1 MAKGTEMGTAM
12 TSGVST
18 EYLSAV
24 QRRRKW
30 ALLALMI
37 AGLILFG
44 FATSRWQQSA
54 PNFYDAIEWTGM
66 IMILVCVVGRTWCS
80 LYIGGRKKEELVVN
94 GPYSVVRNPLYV
106 FTLIGA
112 VGVGWQMGSLVMGA
126 ICALATFMVFRVVID
141 REEAFLRSA
150 FPDAF
155 AKYAARVPKLW
166 PNPASWMDTDMIV
179 VSPKPVMRT
188 FADSCLFLL
197 AIPIAEGIDAL
208 HTMGSLPVVLR
219 LP

>member
-1 MAKGTEMGTAM
+1 MGTAM
-12 TSGVST
+12 TSGVT
-18 EYLSAV
+18 TDDLSAV

-54 PNFYDAIEWTGM
+54 PNFYEAIEWTGM
-66 IMILVCVVGRTWCS
+66 IMILVCVAGRTWCS
-80 LYIGGRKKEELVVN
+80 LYIGGRKKEELVVS

-112 VGVGWQMGSLVMGA
+112 VGVGLQMGSLVMGA
-126 ICALATFMVFRVVID
+126 LCALATFIVFRVVID

-155 AKYAARVPKLW
+155 AKYASRVPKLW
-166 PNPASWMDTDMIV
+166 PNLATWTDTDMIV

-197 AIPIAEGIDAL
+197 AIPIAEGIDVL